1 MELNEH
7 EPRSDRWAQR
17 IYAAGF
23 GFRHELGQLGGN
35 LSPISR
41 VLLLLSLVILILVVA
56 AVLFVA
62 IPGTTIKGRQ
72 LTLTYYLGIIAI
84 IGMLTA
90 CLFCERSQKKRQ
102 REKKKD
108 ASEELGARLDKRGLR
123 SVSDGRQTTLFH

>member
-1 MELNEH
+1 MELNAD
-7 EPRSDRWAQR
+7 EPQSARWAQR

-23 GFRHELGQLGGN
+23 GFHYEFGQLGGN

-41 VLLLLSLVILILVVA
+41 VLLFLSLVILVLIVA

-72 LTLTYYLGIIAI
+72 LTLTYYLGIIAV

-90 CLFCERSQKKRQ
+90 CLFCEKSQKMRQ
-102 REKKKD
+102 RAKKKE
-108 ASEELGARLDKRGLR
+108 ASEELGARLDKRGRR
-123 SVSDGRQTTLFH
+123 SDGDGRQTTLFH